1 MRQFVRQTWCDFSG
15 HHRWSLHPPVQN
27 AFLLYFWLRCNC
39 SVCTLLIPCFPHKLV
54 FFFQMCMHAWSDR
67 ACICVNIR
75 TFITLCVRRVSECLR
90 KSERKSAFLF
100 FFLQLHDIISHV
112 SSEFIL
118 WVQSKTEKVSHFSI
132 SRFVTTAPGRLTDW
146 PTETETDS

>member
-1 MRQFVRQTWCDFSG
+1 MKSPPTCTKRFSVIVLTKMQLF
-15 HHRWSLHPPVQN
+15 SLHPPHP
-27 AFLLYFWLRCNC
+27 LLP
-39 SVCTLLIPCFPHKLV
+39 THKLV

-75 TFITLCVRRVSECLR
+75 TFITLCVRRVSECVR

-100 FFLQLHDIISHV
+100 FFLQLHDIIGHV
-112 SSEFIL
+112 SSEFIP
-118 WVQSKTEKVSHFSI
+118 WVQSKTEKVSPFSI
-132 SRFVTTAPGRLTDW
+132 SRFVTTAPGRLTDR